1 MYAQAY
7 STGNGLEGF
16 SHASEAS
23 SRHAHQPFPELST
36 SSAAAAAFSVPNL
49 PPIRTGFGSPIKGAA
64 YKEVSAK
71 GMAHSASFSDWV
83 PPQKAT
89 AKPPV
94 AKPPAGRPRASQPAA
109 AKPASSA
116 RRGAAMLGCML
127 LALVLLFAVIRA
139 GGNGSQQQRADIQHA
154 KLQFTAQ
161 ASQFGRE
168 QPDAAAPAGE
178 RGSERR
184 LHSARGHGGS
194 KAGGR
199 SHGRHMLR
207 GTLWLRLTRVRAKDL
222 HTLAYVWVLTAW
234 MCLHLRSRY
243 RHYDWCTLCYRAA
256 EGRTKLGNSAAHA
269 SS

>member
-1 MYAQAY
+1 MYAQA
-7 STGNGLEGF
+7 SRTGNGLEGF

-23 SRHAHQPFPELST
+23 SRHAQQPFPEAST
-36 SSAAAAAFSVPNL
+36 SAAAAAAFSVPKL
-49 PPIRTGFGSPIKGAA
+49 PPIRTGFGSPIMGAV
-64 YKEVSAK
+64 YKEASAK

-94 AKPPAGRPRASQPAA
+94 AKPPAGRPRAAQPAA
-109 AKPASSA
+109 AKPAGSA

-127 LALVLLFAVIRA
+127 LALVLLFVATRA
-139 GGNGSQQQRADIQHA
+139 SGDGSQQQRADMQHA

-161 ASQFGRE
+161 ASQLGRE
-168 QPDAAAPAGE
+168 QSDAAAPADE

-184 LHSARGHGGS
+184 LHSPRGHGGG

-207 GTLWLRLTRVRAKDL
+207 ETLRLRLTRVRAKDV
-222 HTLAYVWVLTAW
+222 HTLAYVWVSTA
-234 MCLHLRSRY
+234 
-243 RHYDWCTLCYRAA
+243 
-256 EGRTKLGNSAAHA
+256 
-269 SS
+269 